1 MEEPFRGSE
10 AVARGIVTPAR
21 LRGPRFVR
29 LFPDVYV
36 SAAVPMTPVLRAR
49 AASVYAGPLGAASA
63 YSAAEIL
70 GASCGPWTAP
80 AELVAP
86 RRIRPR
92 PDLLAH
98 QGVPLEPGL
107 CDGVRVTSPRA
118 TAWALC
124 RRLELVDAVVA
135 LDALAARRRD
145 RPVFVPVQG
154 TPAPELRRLS
164 RMTAPCP
171 GFDPADLLAL
181 RSLYPH
187 VRGSARLDRIVALAD
202 PRAESPPETRLR
214 LLLVLSGLPVPQVQF
229 PLYDARGRPWAR
241 FDLAYPDALLAVE
254 YDGAHHDDP
263 LDRRRDTRTAA
274 LGWQTLRITA
284 DGLTRNARRTVGTIR
299 ALLAQR
305 THLTSPRP
313 APAPRP
319 RTPLDAAP
327 RSRPRPPSIS
337 T

>member
-1 MEEPFRGSE
+1 MQGARVEEPFRGSE

-36 SAAVPMTPVLRAR
+36 SAAVPMTPALRAR
-49 AASVYAGPLGAASA
+49 AASVHAGPLGAASA

-135 LDALAARRRD
+135 FDALAARRRD

-154 TPAPELRRLS
+154 TPAPEQRRLS

-171 GFDPADLLAL
+171 GFDPADLLVL
-181 RSLYPH
+181 RSRYPH
-187 VRGSARLDRIVALAD
+187 VRGSARLDRVVALAD

-241 FDLAYPDALLAVE
+241 FDLAYPDALLAIE

-263 LDRRRDTRTAA
+263 LDRVRDTRTAA

-284 DGLTRNARRTVGTIR
+284 DGLTRNAGRTVGTIR

-319 RTPLDAAP
+319 R
-327 RSRPRPPSIS
+327 SRPRPPSIS

>member
-1 MEEPFRGSE
+1 MEEPFRGSD

-29 LFPDVYV
+29 LFPDVYA
-36 SAAVPMTPVLRAR
+36 SAAVPVTPVLRAR
-49 AASVYAGPLGAASA
+49 AASIYAGPLGAAPA

-70 GASCGPWTAP
+70 GASCGLWGAP

-118 TAWALC
+118 TAWELC

-145 RPVFVPVQG
+145 RPVFVPLRG
-154 TPAPELRRLS
+154 TPAPEQRKLS
-164 RMTAPCP
+164 RMRAPCP
-171 GFDPADLLAL
+171 GFAPSDLLVL

-187 VRGSARLDRIVALAD
+187 VRGSARLGRVVALAD

-214 LLLVLSGLPVPQVQF
+214 LLLALSGLPVPQVQF
-229 PLYDARGRPWAR
+229 PRYDDRGRSWVR
-241 FDLAYPDALLAVE
+241 FDLAYPDALLAIE
-254 YDGAHHDDP
+254 YDDAEHDDP
-263 LDRRRDTRTAA
+263 LDRVRDARTAA

-284 DGLTRNARRTVGTIR
+284 DDLTRNTRRTVGTVR

-305 THLTSPRP
+305 TRLG
-313 APAPRP
+313 
-319 RTPLDAAP
+319 
-327 RSRPRPPSIS
+327 SR
-337 T
+337 

>member
-1 MEEPFRGSE
+1 MEEPFRGSD
-10 AVARGIVTPAR
+10 AVARGIVTPTR

-29 LFPDVYV
+29 LFPDVYAP
-36 SAAVPMTPVLRAR
+36 AAVPVTPVLRAR
-49 AASVYAGPLGAASA
+49 AASTYAGPLGAASA

-70 GASCGPWTAP
+70 GASCGPWGAP

-118 TAWALC
+118 TAWELC

-145 RPVFVPVQG
+145 RPVFVPLRG
-154 TPAPELRRLS
+154 TPAPEQRKLS
-164 RMTAPCP
+164 RMRAPCP
-171 GFDPADLLAL
+171 GFDPADLL
-181 RSLYPH
+181 
-187 VRGSARLDRIVALAD
+187 V
-202 PRAESPPETRLR
+202 
-214 LLLVLSGLPVPQVQF
+214 
-229 PLYDARGRPWAR
+229 
-241 FDLAYPDALLAVE
+241 LLAIE
-254 YDGAHHDDP
+254 YDGAEHDDP
-263 LDRRRDTRTAA
+263 LDRVRDARTAA

-284 DGLTRNARRTVGTIR
+284 DGLTRNTRRTVGTVR

-305 THLTSPRP
+305 TRLG
-313 APAPRP
+313 
-319 RTPLDAAP
+319 
-327 RSRPRPPSIS
+327 SR
-337 T
+337 